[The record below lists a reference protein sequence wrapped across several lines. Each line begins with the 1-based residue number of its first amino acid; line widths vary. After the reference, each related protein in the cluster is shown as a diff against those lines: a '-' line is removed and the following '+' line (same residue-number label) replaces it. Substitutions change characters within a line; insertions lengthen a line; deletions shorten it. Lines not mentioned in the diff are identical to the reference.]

1 MLKTYNKTEDRKD
14 ISRDLIRGKAFYFLG
29 RREHSQ
35 IELQKKLRE
44 RFPEKDVE
52 IQAVIQE
59 FVTKDWISDIRYTE
73 ELVREKSQYGG
84 WGPIK
89 ITQRLREK
97 GIEKEL
103 IESVLEKLF
112 PEELQKEVVMR
123 LATEKWRL
131 LYKKTA
137 PQRKAAVQRFLVSR
151 GFSFSTVFSCMELF
165 TQEDLLEDPLQVHD
179 SKIQ

>member
-1 MLKTYNKTEDRKD
+1 MLKTYNKTENRTD

-29 RREHSQ
+29 RREYSQ
-35 IELQKKLRE
+35 FELQNKLRE
-44 RFPEKDVE
+44 KFPEKDSE
-52 IQAVIQE
+52 IQAVLQE

-73 ELVREKSQYGG
+73 ELVREKSQHGG

-97 GIEKEL
+97 GIEKE
-103 IESVLEKLF
+103 IAESVLEKLF

-123 LATEKWRL
+123 LETEKWRL

-151 GFSFSTVFSCMELF
+151 GFPFSIVFSCMELLN
-165 TQEDLLEDPLQVHD
+165 QEE
-179 SKIQ
+179 